1 MSYFLHEE
9 CTLVTMKVWMSKVSC
24 AYKQRTCARTTRETA
39 PGRSPGT
46 VTNSPA
52 GGFPSRPMC
61 QWRRCKMLRVVRS
74 KVPPK
79 QNQHPERAK
88 TMTGEESFPVYVVD
102 QNRLAARYLLEIL
115 AKNRTLRAVTLED
128 LIENK
133 PGQRS
138 APVFIV
144 DRGGI
149 DLPLAECLRV
159 LRERYRNARFV
170 VLDQEQCPEQ
180 IGRLLSLGIH
190 GFVPYPL
197 IGEQLAEAVHCVV
210 QGKLWISSG
219 VLEAFAR
226 QSIASLKT
234 VSESRASQGMTQ
246 RESEVMELV
255 KRRLSN
261 KEIGECLNIR
271 ESTVKFHL
279 SNIFSKLQVNRR
291 SQLQDKGQLSE
302 IWRKLI
308 AS

>member
-1 MSYFLHEE
+1 
-9 CTLVTMKVWMSKVSC
+9 
-24 AYKQRTCARTTRETA
+24 
-39 PGRSPGT
+39 
-46 VTNSPA
+46 
-52 GGFPSRPMC
+52 
-61 QWRRCKMLRVVRS
+61 
-74 KVPPK
+74 
-79 QNQHPERAK
+79 
-88 TMTGEESFPVYVVD
+88 
-102 QNRLAARYLLEIL
+102 
-115 AKNRTLRAVTLED
+115 
-128 LIENK
+128 
-133 PGQRS
+133 
-138 APVFIV
+138 
-144 DRGGI
+144 
-149 DLPLAECLRV
+149 
-159 LRERYRNARFV
+159 
-170 VLDQEQCPEQ
+170 
-180 IGRLLSLGIH
+180 
-190 GFVPYPL
+190 L